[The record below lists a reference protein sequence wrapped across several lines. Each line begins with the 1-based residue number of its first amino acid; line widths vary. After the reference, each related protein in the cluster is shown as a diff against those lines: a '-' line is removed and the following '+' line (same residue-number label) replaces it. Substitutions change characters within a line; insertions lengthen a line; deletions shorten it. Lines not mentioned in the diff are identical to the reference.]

1 MTRELVIHD
10 YNRERSEYNEKIGN
24 QCHIKKEE
32 IGSEYVKRGIV

>member
-10 YNRERSEYNEKIGN
+10 YNREHLEYNENIGN

-32 IGSEYVKRGIV
+32 IGSEYVKHCIV